1 MILTTFVLAAA
12 FAQEPL
18 RLQPDLGARERRR
31 QAEQHYQAGVDALR
45 SERFEEAAEDLRQ
58 AVKLEPNFFIAY
70 FSLGKTYLA
79 LKRYED
85 SVRAYVSCRE
95 AWDRSVAE
103 SMRQGFENESRVED
117 RIRNLRDQ
125 ARELEGQ
132 MSTARNDNE
141 RSRIQAGLETIRV
154 NIDSL
159 ARIRNRDRGAPDP
172 PAEFP
177 FALGSAYLRTGQ
189 IDEAEQA
196 YREALKLRPKYG
208 EAHSNL
214 AVIWLKRGDYDQ
226 AHTHVKAAQKA
237 GLKVHPQL
245 AKAIEEGRRAA
256 GK

>member
-1 MILTTFVLAAA
+1 MILTALVLTIAL
-12 FAQEPL
+12 AQEPL
-18 RLQPDLGARERRR
+18 RLQPDLGARERQR
-31 QAEQHYQAGVDALR
+31 QAEQHYRVGVDALR
-45 SERFEEAAEDLRQ
+45 IERFEEAAEALRM
-58 AVKLEPNFFIAY
+58 AVKLEPDFFIAY

-103 SMRQGFENESRVED
+103 SMKHGFEKESRVDD
-117 RIRNLRDQ
+117 RIRDLRDQ
-125 ARELEGQ
+125 IRELEGQ
-132 MSTARNDNE
+132 ITTARSDNE
-141 RSRIQAGLETIRV
+141 RSRIQAGIETIRV

-159 ARIRNRDRGAPDP
+159 DRIRNRDRGAPDP

-189 IDEAEQA
+189 IEAAERA
-196 YREALKLRPKYG
+196 YLEALKLRPKYG

-226 AHTHVKAAQKA
+226 AQTHVKAAQKA

-256 GK
+256 RE